1 MSTIKVD
8 TLNGSTGS
16 TITVPS
22 GQTLAVA
29 GTLNLTGTLADLT
42 TTGSIANDG
51 IQIVDNKISAKRSND
66 NLEIEAIGT
75 GSIVVGSALNI
86 GSNSFITDSVQILD
100 NTISTNRS
108 NDDLELTANGSG
120 KVKVGLFKFPTS
132 DGSNG
137 QVIQTDGSGNLSFAS
152 VSSTA
157 ISQLNTNVTA
167 SDSGSNGTVTITCD
181 GNTEMTV
188 TDDGVRVH
196 GNLTVDGTQTI
207 INTSTLSVEDNII
220 EVNRN
225 VSANAGMPTFSGL
238 KVNRGE
244 GSTSTEQDL
253 FWVWDESYADDGTT
267 IFGNAGGAFTAFKSA
282 NDGASAATLV
292 DIRANIVHAI
302 ATGAQYSDVA
312 ERYAADGYMRKG
324 TVVSIGGTEE
334 ITEAEGE
341 MNSNVFGVISSQPA
355 FMMNASAGNNDS
367 HPFVAMVGR
376 VPVRVI
382 GLANKG
388 DRLVL
393 SSTKGVARV
402 LKDDETA
409 STEQVIG
416 RVLQT
421 KIDDAEYSIE
431 CIVQCRV

>member
-1 MSTIKVD
+1 MSTLKVD
-8 TLNGSTGS
+8 ILNGSTGS

-29 GTLNLTGTLADLT
+29 GTLT
-42 TTGSIANDG
+42 TTGTFNPTADISVSGNISNDG
-51 IQIVDNKISAKRSND
+51 
-66 NLEIEAIGT
+66 
-75 GSIVVGSALNI
+75 
-86 GSNSFITDSVQILD
+86 VQIID
-100 NTISTNRS
+100 NTISASRT
-108 NDDLELTANGSG
+108 NDDLEISASGTG
-120 KVKVGLFKFPTS
+120 KVKIGVLKFPTS
-132 DGSNG
+132 DGSSD
-137 QVIQTDGSGNLSFAS
+137 QVLKTDGSGNLSFATL
-152 VSSTA
+152 SSTS
-157 ISQLNTNVTA
+157 ISQNNTNVTA
-167 SDSGSNGTVTITCD
+167 SDSGSDGTVTITCD

-225 VSANAGMPTFSGL
+225 VSSNAGMPTLSGL

-244 GSTSTEQDL
+244 GSSSTEQDL
-253 FWVWDESYADDGTT
+253 FWVWDESFADDGTT
-267 IFGNAGGAFTAFKSA
+267 IFGNSGGAFTAFKSA

-312 ERYAADGYMRKG
+312 ERYAADDFLQKG

-334 ITEAEGE
+334 ITTATEE
-341 MNSNVFGVISSQPA
+341 MSENVFGVVSTQPA

-382 GLANKG
+382 GLARKG

-402 LKDDETA
+402 VRANENPT
-409 STEQVIG
+409 TEQVIG
-416 RVLQT
+416 RVLQD
-421 KIDDAEYSIE
+421 KIDTAEHAIE
-431 CIVQCRV
+431 CVVQCRV

>member
-1 MSTIKVD
+1 MSTLKVD

-29 GTLNLTGTLADLT
+29 GTLT
-42 TTGSIANDG
+42 TTGTFNPTADISVSGNISNDG
-51 IQIVDNKISAKRSND
+51 
-66 NLEIEAIGT
+66 
-75 GSIVVGSALNI
+75 
-86 GSNSFITDSVQILD
+86 VQIID
-100 NTISTNRS
+100 NTISASRT
-108 NDDLELTANGSG
+108 NDDLEISASGTG
-120 KVKVGLFKFPTS
+120 KVKIGVLKFPTS
-132 DGSNG
+132 DGSSD
-137 QVIQTDGSGNLSFAS
+137 QVLKTDGSGNLSFATL
-152 VSSTA
+152 SSTS
-157 ISQLNTNVTA
+157 ISQNNTNVTA
-167 SDSGSNGTVTITCD
+167 SDSGSDGTVTITCD

-225 VSANAGMPTFSGL
+225 VSSNAGMPTLSGL

-244 GSTSTEQDL
+244 GSSSTEQDL
-253 FWVWDESYADDGTT
+253 FWVWDESFADDGTT
-267 IFGNAGGAFTAFKSA
+267 IFGNSGGAFTAFKSA

-312 ERYAADGYMRKG
+312 ERYAADDFLQKG

-334 ITEAEGE
+334 ITTATEE
-341 MNSNVFGVISSQPA
+341 MSENVFGVVSTQPA

-382 GLANKG
+382 GLARKG

-402 LKDDETA
+402 VRANENPT
-409 STEQVIG
+409 TEQVIG
-416 RVLQT
+416 RVLQD
-421 KIDDAEYSIE
+421 KIDTAEHAIE
-431 CIVQCRV
+431 CVVQCRV

>member
-1 MSTIKVD
+1 MSTLKVD

-29 GTLNLTGTLADLT
+29 GTLT
-42 TTGSIANDG
+42 TTGTFNPTADISVSGNISNDG
-51 IQIVDNKISAKRSND
+51 
-66 NLEIEAIGT
+66 
-75 GSIVVGSALNI
+75 
-86 GSNSFITDSVQILD
+86 VQIID
-100 NTISTNRS
+100 NTISASRT
-108 NDDLELTANGSG
+108 NDDLEISASGTG
-120 KVKVGLFKFPTS
+120 KVKIGVLKFPTS
-132 DGSNG
+132 DGSSD
-137 QVIQTDGSGNLSFAS
+137 QVLKTDGSGNLSFATL
-152 VSSTA
+152 SSTS
-157 ISQLNTNVTA
+157 ISQNNTNVTA
-167 SDSGSNGTVTITCD
+167 SDSGSDGTVTITCD

-225 VSANAGMPTFSGL
+225 VSSNAGMPTLSGL

-244 GSTSTEQDL
+244 GSSSTEQDL
-253 FWVWDESYADDGTT
+253 FWVWDESFADDGTT
-267 IFGNAGGAFTAFKSA
+267 IFGNSGGAFTAFKSA

-312 ERYAADGYMRKG
+312 ERYAADDFLQKG

-334 ITEAEGE
+334 ITTATEE
-341 MNSNVFGVISSQPA
+341 MSENVFGVVSTQPA

-382 GLANKG
+382 GLARKG
-388 DRLVL
+388 DRIVL

-402 LKDDETA
+402 VRANENPT
-409 STEQVIG
+409 TEQVIG
-416 RVLQT
+416 RVLQD
-421 KIDDAEYSIE
+421 KIDTAEHAIE
-431 CIVQCRV
+431 CVVQCRV

>member
-1 MSTIKVD
+1 MSTLKVD

-29 GTLNLTGTLADLT
+29 GTLT
-42 TTGSIANDG
+42 TTGTFNPTADISVSGNISNDG
-51 IQIVDNKISAKRSND
+51 
-66 NLEIEAIGT
+66 
-75 GSIVVGSALNI
+75 
-86 GSNSFITDSVQILD
+86 VQIID
-100 NTISTNRS
+100 NTISASRT
-108 NDDLELTANGSG
+108 NDDLEISASGTG
-120 KVKVGLFKFPTS
+120 KVKIGVLKFPTS
-132 DGSNG
+132 DGSSD
-137 QVIQTDGSGNLSFAS
+137 QVLKTDGSGNLSFATL
-152 VSSTA
+152 SSTS
-157 ISQLNTNVTA
+157 ISQNNTNVTA
-167 SDSGSNGTVTITCD
+167 SDSGSDGTVTITCD

-225 VSANAGMPTFSGL
+225 VSSNAPMPTLSGL

-244 GSTSTEQDL
+244 GSSSTEQDL
-253 FWVWDESYADDGTT
+253 FWVWDESFADDGTT
-267 IFGNAGGAFTAFKSA
+267 IFGNSGGAFTAFKSA

-312 ERYAADGYMRKG
+312 ERYAADDFLQKG

-334 ITEAEGE
+334 ITTATEE
-341 MNSNVFGVISSQPA
+341 MSENVFGVVSTQPA

-382 GLANKG
+382 GLARKG

-402 LKDDETA
+402 VRANENPT
-409 STEQVIG
+409 TEQVIG
-416 RVLQT
+416 RVLQD
-421 KIDDAEYSIE
+421 KIDTAEHAIE
-431 CIVQCRV
+431 CVVQCRV

>member
-1 MSTIKVD
+1 MSTLKVD
-8 TLNGSTGS
+8 TLNGSTGT

-29 GTLNLTGTLADLT
+29 GTLT
-42 TTGSIANDG
+42 TTGTFNPTADISVSGNISNDG
-51 IQIVDNKISAKRSND
+51 
-66 NLEIEAIGT
+66 
-75 GSIVVGSALNI
+75 
-86 GSNSFITDSVQILD
+86 VQIID
-100 NTISTNRS
+100 NTISASRT
-108 NDDLELTANGSG
+108 NDDLEISASGTG
-120 KVKVGLFKFPTS
+120 KVKIGALKFPTS
-132 DGSNG
+132 DGSSD
-137 QVIQTDGSGNLSFAS
+137 QVLKTDGSGNLSFATL
-152 VSSTA
+152 SSTS
-157 ISQLNTNVTA
+157 ISQNNTNVTA

-225 VSANAGMPTFSGL
+225 VSSNAGMPTLSGL

-244 GSTSTEQDL
+244 GSSSTEQDL
-253 FWVWDESYADDGTT
+253 FWVWDESFADDGTT
-267 IFGNAGGAFTAFKSA
+267 IFGNSGGAFTAFKSA

-292 DIRANIVHAI
+292 DIRANIVHAV

-312 ERYAADGYMRKG
+312 ERYAADNLLPKG
-324 TVVSIGGTEE
+324 TVVMIGGEEE
-334 ITEAEGE
+334 ITEAQGE
-341 MNSNVFGVISSQPA
+341 MTANVFGVVSTQPA
-355 FMMNASAGNNDS
+355 YMMNAGAGNDDS

-388 DRLVL
+388 ERLVM
-393 SSTKGVARV
+393 STTNGVARA
-402 LKDDETA
+402 LKADETA

-421 KIDDAEYSIE
+421 KIDAAEHTIE
-431 CIVQCRV
+431 CVVQCRV

>member
-1 MSTIKVD
+1 MSTLKVD

-29 GTLNLTGTLADLT
+29 GTLT
-42 TTGSIANDG
+42 TTGTFNPTADITVSGNISNDA
-51 IQIVDNKISAKRSND
+51 IQIADNKISTTRTND
-66 NLEIEAIGT
+66 NL
-75 GSIVVGSALNI
+75 
-86 GSNSFITDSVQILD
+86 ILD
-100 NTISTNRS
+100 
-108 NDDLELTANGSG
+108 AAGSG
-120 KVKVGLFKFPTS
+120 KIDIGGLKFPSS
-132 DGSNG
+132 DGSAD
-137 QVIQTDGSGNLSFAS
+137 QVLATDGSGNLSFATI
-152 VSSTA
+152 SSTS
-157 ISQLNTNVTA
+157 ISQNNTNVTVT
-167 SDSGSNGTVTITCD
+167 DSGSNGTVTITAD

-207 INTSTLSVEDNII
+207 INTTTLSVEDNVI
-220 EVNRN
+220 ELNRN
-225 VSANAGMPTFSGL
+225 VSNNSGMPTYSGL

-244 GSTSTEQDL
+244 LSTATEQDL
-253 FWVWDESYADDGTT
+253 FWAWDESFADDGTT
-267 IFGNAGGAFTAFKSA
+267 IFGNAGGAWTAFKSA
-282 NDGASAATLV
+282 NDNMSASTLV

-312 ERYAADGYMRKG
+312 ERYAADDYMQKG

-334 ITEAEGE
+334 ITTATEE
-341 MNSNVFGVISSQPA
+341 MSENVFGVVSTQPA

-382 GLANKG
+382 GLARKG
-388 DRLVL
+388 ERLVL

-402 LKDDETA
+402 A
-409 STEQVIG
+409 SSNENPTTEQVIG
-416 RVLQT
+416 RVLQD
-421 KIDDAEYSIE
+421 KIDTAEHAIE
-431 CIVQCRV
+431 CVVQCRV

>member
-1 MSTIKVD
+1 
-8 TLNGSTGS
+8 
-16 TITVPS
+16 VPS

-29 GTLNLTGTLADLT
+29 GTLT
-42 TTGSIANDG
+42 TTGTFNPTADISVSGNISNDG
-51 IQIVDNKISAKRSND
+51 
-66 NLEIEAIGT
+66 
-75 GSIVVGSALNI
+75 
-86 GSNSFITDSVQILD
+86 VQIID
-100 NTISTNRS
+100 NTISASRT
-108 NDDLELTANGSG
+108 NDDLEISASGTG
-120 KVKVGLFKFPTS
+120 KVKIGVLKFPTS
-132 DGSNG
+132 DGSSD
-137 QVIQTDGSGNLSFAS
+137 QVLKTDGSGNLSFATL
-152 VSSTA
+152 SSTS
-157 ISQLNTNVTA
+157 ISQNNTNVTA
-167 SDSGSNGTVTITCD
+167 SDSGSDGTVTITCD

-225 VSANAGMPTFSGL
+225 VSSNAGMPTLSGL

-244 GSTSTEQDL
+244 GSSSTEQDL
-253 FWVWDESYADDGTT
+253 FWVWDESFADDGTT
-267 IFGNAGGAFTAFKSA
+267 IFGNSGGAFTAFKSA

-312 ERYAADGYMRKG
+312 ERYAADDFLQKG

-334 ITEAEGE
+334 ITTATEE
-341 MNSNVFGVISSQPA
+341 MSENVFGVVSTQPA

-388 DRLVL
+388 DRIVL

-402 LKDDETA
+402 VRANENPT
-409 STEQVIG
+409 TEQVIG
-416 RVLQT
+416 RVLQD
-421 KIDDAEYSIE
+421 KIDNAEHTIE
-431 CIVQCRV
+431 CVVQCRV